1 MINRDWKYFNLGRL
15 FNTKK
20 AYAYNNETLPESQ
33 IGENT
38 INCIT
43 RTTLNNGCDYKV
55 DRSEDLKVEK
65 GNALTIGG
73 EGIICFYQREDFVCG
88 TNMTVLRNDNLNEYN
103 GLFIATIINFYSK
116 GRFSYGRAFN
126 KKQIDKTFIKLPVL
140 NIEDTEPDWNMMS
153 NYIKDIYNNNLVFAN
168 QTNHFDLDISKWKE
182 FSYKEV
188 FDEIYKGTAHTKES
202 IELCDCKNES
212 KILYV
217 TRTDLNNGAVGF
229 AIKDSSLDIE
239 RGTAIIIGDTTATC
253 FYQENEFITGDHI
266 VILRSSHLN
275 KYAGLFISTMVKN
288 EKYRFSYG
296 RAFKKSLIEQS
307 TILLPQ
313 TIEGNIDWKYME
325 DFIKSMKFGN
335 LI

>member
-1 MINRDWKYFNLGRL
+1 MDISNWKYFKVGDIFPKRRVVKHSKIPEEIGETPFVSSTSMNNGITSFCNEEPLLGNCISVSTNGDCFDAFYQPNPFAASTDVEVL
-15 FNTKK
+15 
-20 AYAYNNETLPESQ
+20 YNNK
-33 IGENT
+33 
-38 INCIT
+38 
-43 RTTLNNGCDYKV
+43 LNKY
-55 DRSEDLKVEK
+55 
-65 GNALTIGG
+65 NALFICTILKL
-73 EGIICFYQREDFVCG
+73 EKFKWD
-88 TNMTVLRNDNLNEYN
+88 
-103 GLFIATIINFYSK
+103 
-116 GRFSYGRAFN
+116 YGR
-126 KKQIDKTFIKLPVL
+126 KPKSDKVFKTIIKLPVK
-140 NIEDTEPDWNMMS
+140 NINDEEPDWEYMETFIKEMWNVNLSTNMKS
-153 NYIKDIYNNNLVFAN
+153 NQA
-168 QTNHFDLDISKWKE
+168 FDVTKWKH
-182 FSYKEV
+182 FPYTEV
-188 FDEIYKGTAHTKES
+188 FDQIYKGTAHTKES
-202 IELCDCKNES
+202 IEVCDCKNEN

-239 RGTAIIIGDTTATC
+239 IGNAIIIGDTTATC

-275 KYAGLFISTMVKN
+275 KYSGLFIATMVKN

-325 DFIKSMKFGN
+325 DFIKSMKFGD